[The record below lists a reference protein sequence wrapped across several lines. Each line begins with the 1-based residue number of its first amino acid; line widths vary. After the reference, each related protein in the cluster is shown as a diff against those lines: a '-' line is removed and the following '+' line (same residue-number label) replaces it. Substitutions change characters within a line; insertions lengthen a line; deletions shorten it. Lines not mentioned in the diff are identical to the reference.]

1 MLVQIA
7 AGTVILLANILIAGL
22 AALALELAFLRGHT
36 WLMREPHRPKLVLLV
51 TGVSLAVLGV
61 VTAGVWTWAI
71 VYLALGVTGTLE
83 AAVYFSLV
91 TYTTVGFGDIVPG
104 PEWRVLAA
112 MEGANGFLTF
122 GLLTALLVEALR
134 QVRLDQVAHR
144 KPPRP

>member
-1 MLVQIA
+1 MLIQIA

-22 AALALELAFLRGHT
+22 ASLALELAFLNGHK

-51 TGVSLAVLGV
+51 AGVSLAVLGV
-61 VTAGVWTWAI
+61 VTAGVWTWAL
-71 VYLALGVTGTLE
+71 VYLALGMIDTLE

-134 QVRLDQVAHR
+134 QIRLDQVAHR
-144 KPPRP
+144 KSPHS